1 MVVADVRG
9 HGEQVSEISSW
20 LYECMGER
28 MNSLDGAG
36 VLSDLNRLVHERGF
50 SAITTAAVV
59 TYSII
64 DSRLSFSNA
73 GHPPVLVHVSGGR
86 WLPLALET
94 QSDKSNLPLGV
105 LPSVHYDQNE
115 IRLHA
120 GDRSFLYTD
129 GLSEAAEA
137 ESDEEFGERE
147 MPALLE
153 AQADSALAG
162 VRDTLIERANF
173 FAGGSPLNDVA
184 LSWSEVIAMMKRA
197 KGVTLAEIME

>member
-59 TYSII
+59 TYNII
-64 DSRLSFSNA
+64 DSRLSYSNA

-94 QSDKSNLPLGV
+94 QSDKSNLPLGGPYLV
-105 LPSVHYDQNE
+105 DW
-115 IRLHA
+115 RA
-120 GDRSFLYTD
+120 G
-129 GLSEAAEA
+129 
-137 ESDEEFGERE
+137 
-147 MPALLE
+147 
-153 AQADSALAG
+153 
-162 VRDTLIERANF
+162 
-173 FAGGSPLNDVA
+173 
-184 LSWSEVIAMMKRA
+184 K
-197 KGVTLAEIME
+197 